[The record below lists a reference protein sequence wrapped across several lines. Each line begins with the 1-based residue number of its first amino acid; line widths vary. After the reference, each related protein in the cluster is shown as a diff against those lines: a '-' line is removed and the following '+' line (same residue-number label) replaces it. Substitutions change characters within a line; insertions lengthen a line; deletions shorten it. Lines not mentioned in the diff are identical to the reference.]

1 MPNIMYIPSRVTM
14 ATAIYAALS
23 CPVCYEH
30 LDEPKILT
38 CGHTICK
45 KCLVD
50 IYRSELSRQLP
61 CPICRHV
68 TTVPKGTISKL
79 PTNITVKSLV
89 QDLKSATQG
98 DLEKRADIRIKR
110 LIEHAEYVNQQ
121 KEIVQVAISACRDEV
136 QKAHDEAVAKLA
148 KRKSALLRECDNH
161 ESALL
166 EKLDKLVQK
175 DNELVSRIS
184 NARAM
189 MGNTF
194 QDIGTRYRDT
204 LKDLLKT
211 NDPNLSEAS
220 AITRRGEMIH
230 FNKKQVDLDLG
241 EVHDGDMKNKIC
253 VKLSKEMNC
262 AAPTP
267 DGKMAVGYYEGG
279 IDIFST
285 DGELQQTVLQ
295 NTKIGK
301 VAFLP
306 DGRCVVR
313 AKNFVI
319 SLYTPKWE
327 KLDVMFDSLTEVGC
341 LAVDCDDLI
350 YVGYWKAKKI
360 QVFTPSGGNAIME
373 IPCGGYEP
381 RQISVIEPSKMLL
394 VRTQNR
400 DIRLLDQQGQEVY
413 SVAKDSDTCAFSA
426 AVCNNGTILIAAIN
440 KKQDKL
446 SIRQYTSELNF
457 VKTVIVDYAMKKKA
471 DFRCF
476 LHEFTLGELAL
487 CTGNMLYIFHKA
499 VLHLKESTVE
509 VESITY

>member
-1 MPNIMYIPSRVTM
+1 M
-14 ATAIYAALS
+14 ARAISTALS

-50 IYRSELSRQLP
+50 IYRSELSRKLP
-61 CPICRHV
+61 CPMCRQV
-68 TTVPKGTISKL
+68 TTVPKGNILSKL

-89 QDLKSATQG
+89 EDLKSPTQG
-98 DLEKRADIRIKR
+98 DLEKRADIKIKR

-121 KEIVQVAISACRDEV
+121 KEIVKEAISACRGEV

-148 KRKSALLRECDNH
+148 ERKSALLRKCDNH
-161 ESALL
+161 ESALQ
-166 EKLDKLVQK
+166 EELDKLVQK
-175 DNELVSRIS
+175 DNELVSSIS

-211 NDPNLSEAS
+211 NDPNLSEAT
-220 AITRRGEMIH
+220 AITRRGEMIY

-241 EVHDGDMKNKIC
+241 EVHDGDMKYKIC

-295 NTKIGK
+295 NTKI
-301 VAFLP
+301 
-306 DGRCVVR
+306 
-313 AKNFVI
+313 
-319 SLYTPKWE
+319 
-327 KLDVMFDSLTEVGC
+327 
-341 LAVDCDDLI
+341 
-350 YVGYWKAKKI
+350 
-360 QVFTPSGGNAIME
+360 
-373 IPCGGYEP
+373 
-381 RQISVIEPSKMLL
+381 
-394 VRTQNR
+394 
-400 DIRLLDQQGQEVY
+400 
-413 SVAKDSDTCAFSA
+413 
-426 AVCNNGTILIAAIN
+426 
-440 KKQDKL
+440 
-446 SIRQYTSELNF
+446 
-457 VKTVIVDYAMKKKA
+457 
-471 DFRCF
+471 
-476 LHEFTLGELAL
+476 
-487 CTGNMLYIFHKA
+487 
-499 VLHLKESTVE
+499 
-509 VESITY
+509 